1 MEYKINDI
9 SLTER
14 EIEISLPFDEI
25 KTDVETEVKKQTKN
39 IQIAGFRKGKV
50 PPTLIK
56 KMYGDAL
63 EYEAS
68 EKVANHQFWEI
79 AKENH
84 LHPIGQPAMTD
95 IKYKPGEDLIF

>member
-9 SLTER
+9 SLTEK
-14 EIEISLPFDEI
+14 EIEVTLLFDEI
-25 KTDVETEVKKQTKN
+25 KTDVETEVKKQTKS

-50 PPTLIK
+50 PPALIK

-68 EKVANHQFWEI
+68 EKVANHQF
-79 AKENH
+79 
-84 LHPIGQPAMTD
+84 
-95 IKYKPGEDLIF
+95 